1 MPGPRQA
8 PTSPLEESPL
18 LEQYQTWYSGDGSGG
33 GTGCAQQ
40 QQQMPKEGFI
50 GTAGRRASLLTPH
63 SPTSDVIALTE
74 RLPRRSVQQSP
85 SFISAANSISGEAE
99 NIAVFSN
106 SSGNSQRAPSAPVAR
121 YNSQHANTSD
131 MHVPSD
137 KGRHPHHYKPP
148 PAHSY
153 VRSAPARAS
162 GGPRQQ
168 PLSQLT
174 ARQPPHTKMQYQYYQ
189 QPPPPPP
196 LPPQSGLSG
205 YHHQATH
212 SQPPPPFTQLYSMTR
227 LGHVGSIT
235 NKLGHGM
242 GSGGSGL
249 SGSGRPLTA
258 EEKEMKR
265 KVSHSAIEKR
275 RRERTNAVLRELQ
288 TIVPGLSK
296 PGKIQKLEILEAA
309 ADYIRQLTTT
319 TAPDPMTL
327 SAARTKQRRS
337 SRNYHRM
344 FYQQD
349 IQSLGDYNA
358 ASRRDQPLDNAAER
372 PALLSPKTIDE
383 QHMAIATPVSVSS
396 TASNNDDADVDDDD
410 EDSADDDGA
419 ALVERVDACRGS
431 ELPPSDP
438 ASMKVTFLLC

>member
-1 MPGPRQA
+1 
-8 PTSPLEESPL
+8 
-18 LEQYQTWYSGDGSGG
+18 
-33 GTGCAQQ
+33 
-40 QQQMPKEGFI
+40 
-50 GTAGRRASLLTPH
+50 
-63 SPTSDVIALTE
+63 
-74 RLPRRSVQQSP
+74 
-85 SFISAANSISGEAE
+85 
-99 NIAVFSN
+99 
-106 SSGNSQRAPSAPVAR
+106 
-121 YNSQHANTSD
+121 
-131 MHVPSD
+131 
-137 KGRHPHHYKPP
+137 
-148 PAHSY
+148 
-153 VRSAPARAS
+153 
-162 GGPRQQ
+162 
-168 PLSQLT
+168 
-174 ARQPPHTKMQYQYYQ
+174 
-189 QPPPPPP
+189 
-196 LPPQSGLSG
+196 
-205 YHHQATH
+205 
-212 SQPPPPFTQLYSMTR
+212 MTR
-227 LGHVGSIT
+227 LGHVGSIA
-235 NKLGHGM
+235 NKLGHGV
-242 GSGGSGL
+242 GSGSSGL

-319 TAPDPMTL
+319 TAPESMTI

-344 FYQQD
+344 FYQQGT
-349 IQSLGDYNA
+349 QSLGDYNA
-358 ASRRDQPLDNAAER
+358 ASHRDQLPDNAAER

-419 ALVERVDACRGS
+419 ALAERVDACRGS